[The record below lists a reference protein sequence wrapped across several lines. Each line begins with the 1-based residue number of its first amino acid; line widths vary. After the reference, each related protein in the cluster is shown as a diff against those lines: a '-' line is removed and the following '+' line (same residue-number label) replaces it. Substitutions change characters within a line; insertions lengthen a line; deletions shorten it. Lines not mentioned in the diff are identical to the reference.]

1 MVALG
6 CGLALLPDVVIKNSP
21 LNSQIS
27 TLQLEEP
34 IPPFEL
40 GVCALKPVLER
51 PLVRAFWQL
60 LA

>member
-1 MVALG
+1 
-6 CGLALLPDVVIKNSP
+6 

-34 IPPFEL
+34 ITPFEL
-40 GVCALKPVLER
+40 GVCALKPALER